1 MWESIKNAITAVKDT
16 LGIELPELPVDLGAL
31 DAASIG
37 ETATTAVQGVS
48 ESATGVTDAAA
59 GAAGEAAT
67 TAVQGVTETATDVAG
82 AAR

>member
-16 LGIELPELPVDLGAL
+16 LGIELPELPVDLGSL

-37 ETATTAVQGVS
+37 EAATTAVEGGTGSLTGVTDSVAAAGESATAAAQGVS
-48 ESATGVTDAAA
+48 ESVTGVT
-59 GAAGEAAT
+59 
-67 TAVQGVTETATDVAG
+67 G